1 MKELR
6 SKRIEEILIF
16 FHVIWLEKWKNVGIE
31 NLFIL
36 VEKKNKRI
44 DNVICMNLFLYSY
57 YILYK
62 K

>member
-1 MKELR
+1 MKELK

-16 FHVIWLEKWKNVGIE
+16 FHVIRLEKWKNVGIE
-31 NLFIL
+31 KKIL

-57 YILYK
+57 YIIYK